1 MWIEKET
8 AIAEIQTLLDNGYE
22 VEVESP
28 DGYVPVNFFIN
39 KGVYDEYILESS
51 DQSFE
56 PIRCN
61 ADHLFETTVGWA
73 SAAQLCNKG
82 EVNILTKDGYKKGS
96 VYMTGQQTSIVD
108 INVEH
113 ENHRYYTNGVS
124 SHNTGVGKSMM
135 MCHHAANYLSKG
147 YNVLYITMEMAEEK
161 ISERIDANL
170 LNTALDDL
178 PNIKKDIF
186 VTKIANIQSKSAGN
200 LIVKQYPTGAA
211 HTGHFRSLMNELE
224 LKKSF
229 KPDVVFI
236 DYLNICASAR
246 MKGLGGSVNTYSL
259 VKSIAEEL
267 RGFAIEFD
275 VPVWTATQVTRAGF
289 CLDPYTEVIGTS
301 GKKLLKDVKL
311 GDKLLSN
318 EGWNEVKTVF
328 PAQLKKTYKI
338 RTKSGKVI
346 YCSGDHLF
354 PTEDGKEK
362 SIHWGLK
369 VGDKLIVKNNS

>member
-8 AIAEIQTLLDNGYE
+8 CIAEIQTLLDNGYE

-39 KGVYDEYILESS
+39 KGMFEEYILRMEDTSY
-51 DQSFE
+51 E
-56 PIRCN
+56 PVSCN
-61 ADHLFETTVGWA
+61 ADHLFETTIGWA
-73 SAAQLCNKG
+73 SASQLANKG
-82 EVNILTKDGYKKGS
+82 EINFLTKDGYKKGTVS
-96 VYMTGQQTSIVD
+96 QTGKMVPIVD

-113 ENHRYYTNGVS
+113 ENHRYYTNGIS

-135 MCHHAANYLSKG
+135 MCHHSAHYLSAG
-147 YNVLYITMEMAEEK
+147 YNVLYITMEMAEER
-161 ISERIDANL
+161 IAERIDANL

-178 PNIKKDIF
+178 PKIKKDIF
-186 VTKIANIQSKSAGN
+186 TTKIANIQSKSAGK
-200 LIVKQYPTGAA
+200 LIVKQFPTGAA
-211 HTGHFRSLMNELE
+211 HVGHFRALLNELE

-229 KPDVVFI
+229 KPDVIMI
-236 DYLNICASAR
+236 DYLNICASSR
-246 MKGLGGSVNTYSL
+246 MKMGGSINTYSL

-267 RGFAIEFD
+267 RGLAIEFD
-275 VPVWTATQVTRAGF
+275 VPIWSATQVTRAGF